1 MKKSME
7 HFPGDD
13 DTLDGDEL
21 LQYRDLFRFAPI
33 GIVRTTIAGEILLGN
48 QAFAEMLGY
57 ANFAELVTF
66 SGNKILNLYGDL
78 EGRERLLAH
87 HRHSIAPFHFESR
100 LRKKDGGYCH
110 CHLHVRGFVDKDGVF
125 RFFEGFIEDVSR
137 QKKIEEAL
145 KESVESYRSVFENT
159 GTATII
165 IEKDTTVSLAN
176 ERFTALT
183 GYSKEDIE
191 GKMRWPVLIANSA
204 DRTKMLEYHTA
215 RRLASDNIPIE
226 YEFTLR
232 DKNANLKDVFLRV
245 DMITGSDS
253 SVASLLDI
261 TSLKNARRSF
271 RESESRLSGI
281 LEAFDG
287 YIYICSKEYQLVFMN
302 RKLKESLRHTAE
314 GTSCYKRLYGLDQP
328 CSWCDGEKVFAGTT
342 VKFEFNN
349 PNDGR
354 WYYAVSS
361 PIYEEED
368 RISQKQTVIIDIHER
383 RMNEEALRE
392 REVYL
397 AKENLRLRENIR
409 DRYKF
414 GAIIGKSKGMQKVY
428 ELILRAAG
436 TSANVIIYGESGTG
450 KELVAK
456 AIHEMG
462 DRATQPFVPVN
473 CGAIPAGLMESEYF
487 GYRKGAFTGAD
498 KNKPGLFERAN
509 GGTLFL
515 DELGEIDESMQVKLL
530 RVLEGYG
537 YTPLG
542 GVPSGKTDVRVI
554 AATNRNIRALLDQ
567 GRMREDFF
575 YRIHIIPISLPPLRD
590 RREDIPLLVE
600 HFLKKYTAEVP
611 PGPTLHGQDIDKL
624 IHYHWPGNVRELENT
639 IQRYVNLNVLEF
651 TDEDRGSPIKSS
663 ILSRG
668 VTDATALPL
677 RESIKQFER
686 ALLLEHLQSC
696 RWNRTRVARRLGIQ
710 RKTLYLKMQQLRLLH
725 DQSE

>member
-1 MKKSME
+1 ME
-7 HFPGDD
+7 QCLDD
-13 DTLDGDEL
+13 DIASAGDEL

-33 GIVRTTIAGEILLGN
+33 GIVRTTADGEMLLGN
-48 QAFAEMLGY
+48 QAFVEMLGY
-57 ANFAELVTF
+57 ASFAELVELAGTKI
-66 SGNKILNLYGDL
+66 SGLYEDPAS
-78 EGRERLLAH
+78 RERLLTH
-87 HRHSIAPFHFESR
+87 NRQNGTPFHFETR
-100 LRKKDGGYCH
+100 WRKKDGQDCH
-110 CHLHVRGFVDKDGVF
+110 CRLHVRGCVDRNGAF
-125 RFFEGFIEDVSR
+125 QFFESFIEDISR
-137 QKKIEEAL
+137 QKKIEKTL
-145 KESVESYRSVFENT
+145 KETAENYRSVFENT

-165 IEKDTTVSLAN
+165 IENDTTVSLAN

-191 GKMRWPVLIANSA
+191 GKLRWPVLVASSA
-204 DRTKMLEYHTA
+204 DRARMLHYHTA
-215 RRLASDNIPIE
+215 RRLCPDTVPIE

-232 DKNANLKDVFLRV
+232 DKNGNLKDVFLRV
-245 DMITGSDS
+245 DMIIGSEA

-261 TSLKNARRSF
+261 TSLKNVRRSF
-271 RESESRLSGI
+271 RESESRLHGI

-287 YIYICSKEYQLVFMN
+287 YIYICSEDHQLVFMN
-302 RKLKESLRHTAE
+302 RKLKESLTPAVTTEPCH
-314 GTSCYKRLYGLDQP
+314 KRLYNLDQP
-328 CSWCDGEKVFAGTT
+328 CKWCDGKKVFAGAT

-383 RMNEEALRE
+383 RMREEALRE
-392 REVYL
+392 RELYL
-397 AKENLRLRENIR
+397 ARENIRLRENIR

-414 GAIIGKSKGMQKVY
+414 GSIIGKSKAMQKVY

-462 DRATQPFVPVN
+462 DRAEQPFVAVN

-498 KNKPGLFERAN
+498 KDKPGLFERAN

-515 DELGEIDESMQVKLL
+515 DELGEIDEAMQVKLL

-542 GVPSGKTDVRVI
+542 GSQCGKADVRI
-554 AATNRNIRALLDQ
+554 ITATNRNIRSLLDK

-575 YRIHIIPISLPPLRD
+575 YRIHIIPITLPPLRE
-590 RREDIPLLVE
+590 RQEDISLLVE
-600 HFLKKYTAEVP
+600 HFLKKYSVG
-611 PGPTLHGQDIDKL
+611 PGSEQPLHGRDLDRL
-624 IHYHWPGNVRELENT
+624 IRYRWPGNVRELENT
-639 IQRYVNLNVLEF
+639 IQRYVNLKVLEF
-651 TDEDRGSPIKSS
+651 AGEENGPKTHRLLTEGRI
-663 ILSRG
+663 
-668 VTDATALPL
+668 DATTMPL
-677 RESIKQFER
+677 RESTKKFER
-686 ALLLEHLQSC
+686 ALILEHLQAC
-696 RWNRTRVARRLGIQ
+696 RWNRTQVARRLGIQ
-710 RKTLYLKMQQLRLLH
+710 RKTLYLKMQQHQLE
-725 DQSE
+725 DGYNE